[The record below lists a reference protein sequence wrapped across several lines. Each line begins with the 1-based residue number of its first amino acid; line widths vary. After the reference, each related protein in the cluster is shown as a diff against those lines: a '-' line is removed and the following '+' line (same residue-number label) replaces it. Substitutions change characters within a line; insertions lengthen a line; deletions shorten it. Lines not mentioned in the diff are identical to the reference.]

1 MKIEDVVLESHK
13 FECEN
18 MNKKIDFILVSESNY
33 VSLKREMLRLMD
45 YGFYESKDM
54 IKKPTMKINGIYIS
68 FHELITDNRICI
80 NFSNRV

>member
-33 VSLKREMLRLMD
+33 VSLKREMLSLMD
-45 YGFYESKDM
+45 YGFYENDILPWSKE
-54 IKKPTMKINGIYIS
+54 PWVS
-68 FHELITDNRICI
+68 Q
-80 NFSNRV
+80 